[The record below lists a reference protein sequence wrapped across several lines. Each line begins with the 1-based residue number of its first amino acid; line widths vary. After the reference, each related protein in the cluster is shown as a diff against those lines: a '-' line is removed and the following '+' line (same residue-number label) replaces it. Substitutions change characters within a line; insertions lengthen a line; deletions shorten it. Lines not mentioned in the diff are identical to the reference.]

1 LAKRILIYTNHFYPE
16 QFKINE
22 IVEWLSLEDYEIRV
36 VTGIP
41 NYPSGRFHNGFGFKS
56 IFRTNYRDNVIV
68 NRLPLIPRG
77 SGNYFML
84 SLNFISYFL
93 SALIF
98 TIYLL
103 FKKRYDFIFVHHTS
117 PFLIAI
123 HPILYSFFYKKTK
136 NYLWDLDIWP
146 ESLQA
151 IGILKSS
158 FLETIIL
165 KSINYIYSYYD
176 KIMIS
181 SNELKNIIKERY
193 DGEIIYFPN
202 WAEECIEKNIYYE
215 DLNIDLPID
224 KFMVMYTGNIGEA
237 QNFNDL
243 INTIKELK
251 NEKLLWIFLGGGR
264 YKKEF
269 QSNLKKN
276 NLSKLCIFK
285 NQVRVDEVPSYA
297 KYANFMFLSLKKNSV
312 FEKTIPAKLQTYLAL
327 KKPVIGV
334 LQGAG
339 AKIIKHS
346 KCGIVEE
353 DGDYINLAHK
363 IRKLLKLSNEEI
375 KLMGEN
381 GRKFYENNFSQA
393 IRKDQL
399 LNLFR

>member
-1 LAKRILIYTNHFYPE
+1 MTVK
-16 QFKINE
+16 
-22 IVEWLSLEDYEIRV
+22 
-36 VTGIP
+36 
-41 NYPSGRFHNGFGFKS
+41 
-56 IFRTNYRDNVIV
+56 
-68 NRLPLIPRG
+68 
-77 SGNYFML
+77 
-84 SLNFISYFL
+84 
-93 SALIF
+93 
-98 TIYLL
+98 
-103 FKKRYDFIFVHHTS
+103 
-117 PFLIAI
+117 
-123 HPILYSFFYKKTK
+123 PIL
-136 NYLWDLDIWP
+136 
-146 ESLQA
+146 Q
-151 IGILKSS
+151 
-158 FLETIIL
+158 
-165 KSINYIYSYYD
+165 
-176 KIMIS
+176 
-181 SNELKNIIKERY
+181 
-193 DGEIIYFPN
+193 
-202 WAEECIEKNIYYE
+202 
-215 DLNIDLPID
+215 
-224 KFMVMYTGNIGEA
+224 
-237 QNFNDL
+237 
-243 INTIKELK
+243 
-251 NEKLLWIFLGGGR
+251 KLLWIFLGGGR
-264 YKKEF
+264 YKEEF